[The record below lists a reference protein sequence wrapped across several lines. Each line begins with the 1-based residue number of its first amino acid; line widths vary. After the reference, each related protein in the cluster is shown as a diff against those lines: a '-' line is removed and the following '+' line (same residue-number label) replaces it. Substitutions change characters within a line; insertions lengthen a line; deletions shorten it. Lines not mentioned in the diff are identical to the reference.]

1 MHLPHPRDLAE
12 VLRATLS
19 IMNYYGGSI
28 GMSVTL
34 PELKRTLQASITE
47 LELSTALGNAQPATQ
62 SQLAQRDPVSGKA
75 ESVTAD

>member
-19 IMNYYGGSI
+19 IVNYYGGSI
-28 GMSVTL
+28 GMCVTL

-47 LELSTALGNAQPATQ
+47 LELSTRPGNALPTIP
-62 SQLAQRDPVSGKA
+62 SQLPQRDQGLDVKLSL
-75 ESVTAD
+75 